1 MKIVILCSPD
11 AFANAVKPK
20 RLAEYFTE
28 RSAVVELLS
37 TAGLGRWSS
46 SGVLSKIPAPNI
58 NKLSLYI
65 LEALSAIATRSGNS
79 YINKHVNSKMATII
93 SKKRAVFVHKI
104 LESKAP
110 DVIICENNSDIGFL
124 ALPRVSRIQILDL
137 PAPYAEERYYG
148 GSLSKKGYEKYKKYE
163 VEMYKRADYIAFHW
177 HTYADF
183 VKKNKYNG
191 SNFIDMSYGVEPK
204 IKRAKYADN
213 PRIIFMGLLN
223 GYWVNLPLL
232 SELCKRY
239 PNIDV
244 YGGPEPPKHYGI
256 NYKGYAPSKD
266 VIAEYQFGLVTISDD
281 PLRKSSFSS
290 KHLEYLS
297 YGLPVLT
304 PSWRQDSLLEGGSI
318 YYNDSD
324 SLGEEIHEYLN
335 ADEWIKKSNMSL
347 AIAKKMS
354 WDNALVGL
362 DAVLKDGGLL

>member
-1 MKIVILCSPD
+1 
-11 AFANAVKPK
+11 
-20 RLAEYFTE
+20 
-28 RSAVVELLS
+28 
-37 TAGLGRWSS
+37 
-46 SGVLSKIPAPNI
+46 
-58 NKLSLYI
+58 
-65 LEALSAIATRSGNS
+65 
-79 YINKHVNSKMATII
+79 
-93 SKKRAVFVHKI
+93 
-104 LESKAP
+104 
-110 DVIICENNSDIGFL
+110 
-124 ALPRVSRIQILDL
+124 
-137 PAPYAEERYYG
+137 
-148 GSLSKKGYEKYKKYE
+148 
-163 VEMYKRADYIAFHW
+163 
-177 HTYADF
+177 
-183 VKKNKYNG
+183 
-191 SNFIDMSYGVEPK
+191 
-204 IKRAKYADN
+204 
-213 PRIIFMGLLN
+213 MGLLN